1 MNSHDIFLKRMLMR
15 KKRQRQ
21 NEDSSSDVNT
31 LNGHSGVCVFIG
43 AKGFVELSMGS
54 HVGVP

>member
-1 MNSHDIFLKRMLMR
+1 MLIR
-15 KKRQRQ
+15 KERQRQ
-21 NEDSSSDVNT
+21 NEDCSSDVDT

-43 AKGFVELSMGS
+43 AKGFMELSMES